1 MIMMAH
7 CSAMAVTMSMAV
19 SMSALCSRG
28 AGKRKAGRNDQ
39 RRGERKFLHRVLQ
52 WGERICP
59 FSERTARS

>member
-19 SMSALCSRG
+19 SMATLCSRG

-39 RRGERKFLHRVLQ
+39 RRGERKFLHCVLQ